1 MLFLLA
7 CLLFRWVDEGAVMNS
22 QCTAPTELHDFL
34 IRSDLASGSE
44 AGNWTPLTGGV
55 SSDIWKVELPGRTL
69 CIKRALPKLKVA
81 ADWEAPISRNASE
94 WEWLKFA
101 AAHAPRAVPKPLAH
115 DADAGL
121 FAMEF
126 LAADEHPVWKQ
137 QLLDGQVEPSIAGAL
152 GTILGRLHHASRDSA
167 ELAQRFATDGA
178 FEALR
183 LDPYLKATASR
194 HPELAGP
201 LLALAER
208 TGSIHTALV
217 HGDISPKNILVG
229 PHGPVILDAECAWYG
244 DPAFDVAFLL
254 NHLLLK
260 CLVNP
265 SLIELYL
272 EGFGQFI
279 AGYFA
284 VEGMPYR
291 TEVEA
296 RAATLLPA
304 LLLARVD
311 GKSPVEYL
319 VDEAAKNLIRT
330 FSSTLILHPT
340 YELGEIATRWKA
352 AIDRS

>member
-1 MLFLLA
+1 
-7 CLLFRWVDEGAVMNS
+7 MNR
-22 QCTAPTELHDFL
+22 QCSAPTELEDFL
-34 IRSDLASGSE
+34 FRSGLTSGSE
-44 AGNWTPLTGGV
+44 DGNWTPLTGGV
-55 SSDIWKVELPGRTL
+55 SSDIWKVELSGRTL
-69 CIKRALPKLKVA
+69 CIKRALAKLKVA
-81 ADWEAPISRNASE
+81 AVWEAPISRNASE

-101 AAHAPRAVPKPLAH
+101 AIHVPLAVPRPLAH
-115 DADAGL
+115 DSDAGL

-126 LAADEHPVWKQ
+126 LAPDEHPVWKH
-137 QLLDGQVEPSIAGAL
+137 QLLDGQVEPSVASEL
-152 GTILGRLHHASRDSA
+152 GSILGRLHHASKASA
-167 ELAQRFATDGA
+167 ELARVFATDEN

-183 LDPYLKATASR
+183 LAPYLKATAAR
-194 HPELAGP
+194 HPELAIP

-229 PHGPVILDAECAWYG
+229 PNGPVILDAECAWYG

-265 SLIELYL
+265 NLTELYL
-272 EGFGQFI
+272 GSFMQFI
-279 AGYFA
+279 QGYFDA
-284 VEGMPYR
+284 EGSLYR

-296 RAATLLPA
+296 RAAALLPA

-319 VDEAAKNLIRT
+319 SDDRAKALIRK
-330 FSSTLILHPT
+330 FSSTLILNPPT
-340 YELGEIATRWKA
+340 ELGDIATQWQA
-352 AIDRS
+352 AIGRY